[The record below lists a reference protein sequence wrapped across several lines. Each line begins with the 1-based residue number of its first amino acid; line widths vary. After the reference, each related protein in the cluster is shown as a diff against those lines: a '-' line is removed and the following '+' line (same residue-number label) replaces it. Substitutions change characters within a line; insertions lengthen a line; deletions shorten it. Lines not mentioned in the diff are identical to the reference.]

1 MQTRQL
7 GQTELVLTTV
17 GLGTFALGGP
27 WEVGWGPQD
36 DGEAIGAI
44 LETLDLGINWID
56 TAPIYGCG
64 HSEELL
70 RQALQESPHNPLIA
84 TKCGILWDTH
94 RCKIPCLKARSVRE
108 ECHHSLRRLGV
119 EVIDLYQMHRP
130 EPEEDIEQAWEAM
143 VRLQEE
149 GKIRYLGVSVFTI
162 EQMERLQRIAP
173 IDSIQPCYNMLH
185 REIEDQI
192 LAYCRD
198 HHIGV
203 LAYSP
208 LARGLL
214 TGTFNVERLK
224 QLPEDDHRH
233 RLPDFQDPQFSA
245 TLALVE
251 QLKSLARTLGCHV
264 AQLAIAWTLARP
276 EITSAIVG
284 ARRPGQISETAP
296 GGDIHL
302 NEDILNEIDDLLA
315 RRQRQ
320 LTN

>member
-7 GQTELVLTTV
+7 GKTELVLTTV

-44 LETLDLGINWID
+44 LEALDLGINWID

-70 RQALQESPHNPLIA
+70 RQALRESPHNPLIA

-94 RCKIPCLKARSVRE
+94 RCKIPCLKAQSVRE

-149 GKIRYLGVSVFTI
+149 GKVRYLGVSVFTV

-173 IDSIQPCYNMLH
+173 IDSIQPCYNLLH

-192 LAYCRD
+192 LEYCHD

-233 RLPDFQDPQFSA
+233 RLADFQDPQLSA

-276 EITSAIVG
+276 EVTSAIVG
-284 ARRPGQISETAP
+284 ARRPGQIGETAP

-302 NEDILNEIDDLLA
+302 NEDIWTQIDDLLT
-315 RRQRQ
+315 RRQKQ